1 MYGTLALESEP
12 LPNTTRKAWVGSP
25 QNGVAPVRWPA
36 VEDEPIPYCTADTL
50 MVYHDSGELV
60 VYVALIGGQQSLM
73 PHDEIWF
80 DILAG
85 AEWERSRYE
94 GLEAVARGLFDVRG
108 SSEGDFLNKKW
119 EAERVLQDTLAA
131 LADTREEPK

>member
-36 VEDEPIPYCTADTL
+36 VGDEPIPYCPADTL

-94 GLEAVARGLFDVRG
+94 GLERALRQIVTDAELCYG
-108 SSEGDFLNKKW
+108 EG
-119 EAERVLQDTLAA
+119 ERAYQYALLGRAA